1 FDLLL
6 ALIARKNEVVSR
18 TDLMRDV
25 WGYNA
30 AVVSRTVDS
39 HIGELRQAIE
49 ADLSTPQ
56 YIHTVWKSGYR
67 FSP

>member
-1 FDLLL
+1 M
-6 ALIARKNEVVSR
+6 ARKNEVVSR

-39 HIGELRQAIE
+39 HISELRQAIE
-49 ADLSTPQ
+49 ADPSTPQ